1 MEKHILALETSPNG
15 IYDNDNLEEKA
26 LELAIDEIY
35 QTNGQKWKPW
45 ASNARSIRIGDIILI
60 VDSDTIVPEVCHA
73 CIDNDLIWNF
83 TAQDCFRD
91 AARELAACPEV
102 AIIQHESGKAL
113 AYIALHNASS
123 ASYRCHTSCPPL
135 L

>member
-60 VDSDTIVPEVCHA
+60 VDSDTIVPEVC
-73 CIDNDLIWNF
+73 
-83 TAQDCFRD
+83 
-91 AARELAACPEV
+91 
-102 AIIQHESGKAL
+102 
-113 AYIALHNASS
+113 
-123 ASYRCHTSCPPL
+123 SCL
-135 L
+135 Y